1 MPGKRFWLVFGL
13 VFVLS
18 IAASAYMMFLGPTR
32 IELAGKTFQQMLDSG
47 AIVGAAAGVFSLVV
61 VIVVMVSLYRT
72 MNPLE
77 IKNGI
82 KVRGEITEVSDTGT
96 TLNENPQIKLVI
108 DFKKNDGIP
117 CQGTVKTIVSRLNA
131 ALVRPGCKVDI
142 KYDPNK
148 PERIQLVQ
156 VYLAEAAAPEAD
168 VVQRLTDLQDL
179 RTKELITEE
188 DYQRRKEEI
197 LKEV

>member
-18 IAASAYMMFLGPTR
+18 VAASAYMMFLGPTR
-32 IELAGKTFQQMLDSG
+32 IDLAGKTIQEMLDSG
-47 AIVGAAAGVFSLVV
+47 AIFGAAAGAFSLII
-61 VIVVMVSLYRT
+61 VIIVMVSLYRT
-72 MNPLE
+72 MNPTE

-108 DFKKNDGIP
+108 DFKKNDGTP
-117 CQGTVKTIVSRLNA
+117 CQGSVKTIVSRLNA
-131 ALVRPGCKVDI
+131 ALVRSGCKVDI

-156 VYLAEAAAPEAD
+156 VYLAESAAPETD
-168 VVQRLTDLQDL
+168 LVQRLSDLQDL
-179 RTKELITEE
+179 CTKGLITED